1 MIMSSRKRIEEIQK
15 MCTFL
20 QSLYCGSKSQ
30 PTTIYPDQSREEGEE
45 KEEIIS
51 LVLLVRQ

>member
-1 MIMSSRKRIEEIQK
+1 